1 MLFFAVVWEIG
12 TLFYIPARPTALI
25 DFVVISNGLLERQL
39 LHRPHLWC
47 GRAVP
52 FLLVLLLLFLL
63 LFLLLL
69 YALAGNAEY
78 R

>member
-12 TLFYIPARPTALI
+12 TPFYIPLRPTALI
-25 DFVVISNGLLERQL
+25 DFVVISGGLIERQL

-63 LFLLLL
+63 LL